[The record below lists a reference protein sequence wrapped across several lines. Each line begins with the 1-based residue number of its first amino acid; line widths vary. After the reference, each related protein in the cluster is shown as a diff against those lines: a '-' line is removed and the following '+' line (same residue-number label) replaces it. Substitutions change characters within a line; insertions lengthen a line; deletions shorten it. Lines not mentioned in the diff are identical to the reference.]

1 MIVGVAVGAEKIE
14 SDHERPW
21 LCILVAR
28 KSKGF
33 PKMHLCPDLR
43 QVGLEPKQL
52 APPFFFHKTIW
63 TIVAQQEFLYCY
75 PVAL

>member
-1 MIVGVAVGAEKIE
+1 MIVGVAVGAEKI
-14 SDHERPW
+14 DHERPW

-63 TIVAQQEFLYCY
+63 TIVAQQGFLYCY